1 MAVLRVNIVQTG
13 NVSGRL
19 RASDRDVSVPIPSE
33 VRAADAAILALL
45 LSCILFSQPP
55 LTYLHDPLIKTYK
68 ARILSVSSIK
78 NPGLGMLRLPIDT

>member
-45 LSCILFSQPP
+45 TFLYTL
-55 LTYLHDPLIKTYK
+55 
-68 ARILSVSSIK
+68 
-78 NPGLGMLRLPIDT
+78 